1 MMFASARKAAEVVFD
16 RTFFGVVLKGVALTI
31 ALFAVLFLG
40 IAYGVDIF
48 WASHPQWSTGIVAAL
63 ATFLLTLLVYF
74 LGAPVAALFAALF
87 LDDIAEAIESKY
99 YPADAAAPG
108 APFWRALLTG
118 LRLFGWTVFL
128 GILLLPLNLLLPGVG
143 TVLSLLVSGWL
154 LGREYFELAA
164 LRHMSL
170 NAAESLRR
178 RYSFAIL
185 SSGLLIAVL
194 AAIPLIDLFAPIF
207 GVALMVHEFKRYT
220 KVRMNEV
227 A

>member
-40 IAYGVDIF
+40 FAYGVDIF
-48 WASHPQWSTGIVAAL
+48 WASHPQCIVAAL

-220 KVRMNEV
+220 KVSMNEV